1 MDKEWKDKEHSI
13 TLTNDE
19 WAVIRTALY
28 FEEKDQSRKKEEAE
42 DLYNE
47 TGDSQLIEVI
57 AHYQERIDKMKS
69 IRAKLSI
76 DGVAI

>member
-1 MDKEWKDKEHSI
+1 MEKEFKDKKRSI

-19 WAVIRTALY
+19 WSVIRTALY
-28 FEEKDQSRKKEEAE
+28 FKEKDYSRKKEEAE
-42 DLYNE
+42 DLFNE
-47 TGDSQLIEVI
+47 TENPLLVEVI
-57 AHYQERIDKMKS
+57 AHYQERIDAMKS